1 MLFSLK
7 DKIEQEFFVACFN
20 VLNAKPQSTVYNLNK
35 IQAVNLSQELKS
47 QGKQKK
53 VEEIT
58 KFISRVV
65 KQGGKNRQVQK
76 VRKH

>member
-1 MLFSLK
+1 MLFSIN
-7 DKIEQEFFVACFN
+7 DKTEQEFFVACFN

-35 IQAVNLSQELKS
+35 IQAVNLSRELKS

-53 VEEIT
+53 VGEIT
-58 KFISRVV
+58 KFVSSVV
-65 KQGGKNRQVQK
+65 KGGKNGQVQK